1 MAAKPKLTP
10 EQWADVRKHWEN
22 DSRDGY
28 SWLVEE
34 LSLPVSAPAVRKVA
48 IRDGWSKG
56 ASKAESKPKAAA
68 AKAAKARQPS
78 KPTQSSK
85 VSKVSQGNHAKV
97 SETIESETFDE
108 EAIAGEEPERRSVG
122 RPTLFRDEYVERA
135 YKLCLLGATDAELAD
150 FFEVCERTINTWKE
164 DYPEFLQSLKAGK
177 ASADAAV
184 AESLYKRAVGYS
196 HPDVHVSNYQGEI
209 TVTPLTK
216 HYPPDTGAAFI
227 WLKNRQ
233 PHKWKDKVEVKED
246 INLNIFPPKEVLKE
260 LFEASLKRS
269 TEKAAM
275 LTNRRERLGIV
286 IEAGQ
291 DVD

>member
-10 EQWADVRKHWEN
+10 EQWADVRKHWEG

-56 ASKAESKPKAAA
+56 VSKAESKPKAA

-97 SETIESETFDE
+97 SETIESETFNE

-122 RPTLFRDEYVERA
+122 RPTLFRDEYVEQA

-184 AESLYKRAVGYS
+184 AESLYKRALGYS
-196 HPDVHVSNYQGEI
+196 HPDVHISNFQGMI
-209 TVTPLTK
+209 TVTDIVK

>member
-68 AKAAKARQPS
+68 KAAKARQPS

-97 SETIESETFDE
+97 LETIESETFDE
-108 EAIAGEEPERRSVG
+108 ETIEGEEPERRSVG
-122 RPTLFRDEYVERA
+122 RPTLFRDEYVEQA

-150 FFEVCERTINTWKE
+150 FFEVSEDTIYEWKKVR
-164 DYPEFLQSLKAGK
+164 PEFSEALRRGK
-177 ASADAAV
+177 AEADAEV
-184 AESLYKRAVGYS
+184 AASLYKRAIGYS
-196 HPDVHVSNYQGEI
+196 HPDTHVSNYQGII
-209 TVTPLTK
+209 TLTELTK
-216 HYPPDTGAAFI
+216 HYPPETGAAFL

-246 INLNIFPPKEVLKE
+246 INLNIFPPKEVLNE